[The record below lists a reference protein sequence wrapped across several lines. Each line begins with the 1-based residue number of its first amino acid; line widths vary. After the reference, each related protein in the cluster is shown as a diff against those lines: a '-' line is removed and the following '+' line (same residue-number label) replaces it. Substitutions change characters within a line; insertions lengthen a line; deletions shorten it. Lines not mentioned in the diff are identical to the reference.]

1 MNMKTS
7 FKTERNEYQDW
18 NNDWV
23 LCTINE
29 EILTI
34 RHIIQNFRS
43 QEEKRN
49 IYKSFQ
55 TVRKG
60 SGINMALDFL
70 IATQE
75 VRSKWNNVLWRKK
88 KILNYNTI
96 YIKTINQGIIR
107 HVSSWKASLPHAFY
121 QEVNGEW
128 DQPKLGRK

>member
-1 MNMKTS
+1 MNMKNS

-88 KILNYNTI
+88 K
-96 YIKTINQGIIR
+96 K
-107 HVSSWKASLPHAFY
+107 S
-121 QEVNGEW
+121 
-128 DQPKLGRK
+128 KLQYYLH